1 MKRILFY
8 AVTLFSLVFLAACD
22 RKHNRDNYDNIDN
35 TPPSAPTGLVIT
47 NGDNQVTISW
57 NQNYERDVSGY
68 NVYYSIDYYGKYN
81 LIGSTKSN
89 YYTDYG
95 ARNGQTYYY
104 AVTAYDYNGNESD
117 LSKQNANATPRP
129 EGFSENIYD
138 YHIYSSTSGFSFYSY
153 SNVSNTNSTCDFYYD
168 NDNGTPYL
176 VASNYND
183 IQDVG
188 HTSDIYDIPYAPTTG
203 WSTTGDAVAIIGH
216 TYVIWTHDNFYAK
229 IRISNITNDRI
240 VFDWAFQTVK
250 GNTQLKISNVP
261 ANRSTE
267 NRKSVNKN

>member
-8 AVTLFSLVFLAACD
+8 VVTLFSLVFLAACD

-35 TPPSAPTGLVIT
+35 TPPSAPNGLVIT

-57 NQNYERDVSGY
+57 NQNYEHDVSGY
-68 NVYYSIDYYGKYN
+68 NVYYSYDYYGKYT

-95 ARNGQTYYY
+95 ARNGQTYFY

-129 EGFSENIYD
+129 EGLNVNIFD
-138 YHIYSSTSGFSFYSY
+138 YHSYISTSGYSFGYETVVPY
-153 SNVSNTNSTCDFYYD
+153 NDQNTDFYYD

-176 VASNYND
+176 DVYTDTD
-183 IQDVG
+183 IQDMG
-188 HTSDIYDIPYAPTTG
+188 RTNDIYDIPYAPTTG
-203 WSTTGDAVAIIGH
+203 WSSSKDAVAIVGH
-216 TYVIWTHDNFYAK
+216 TYVIWTKRNTYAK
-229 IRISNITNDRI
+229 IRISQITSSRI
-240 VFDWAFQTVK
+240 VFDWAYQTVT
-250 GNTQLKISNVP
+250 GNPQLKNVP
-261 ANRSTE
+261 AIRSSFQVPL
-267 NRKSVNKN
+267 RNKK